1 MKTENVNL
9 DPKRGIRVPQSSDI
23 DHSAQDGPPT
33 VTRIDLG
40 APKERETNRLDLG
53 PARERAEA
61 EARAQ
66 AAHNRP
72 VKRDDDGGQAA

>member
-9 DPKRGIRVPQSSDI
+9 DPKRGIRVPQSSEI
-23 DHSAQDGPPT
+23 DHSAQEGPPT
-33 VTRIDLG
+33 VTRVDLG
-40 APKERETNRLDLG
+40 APNPRVERLDLG

-66 AAHNRP
+66 AVYNQP
-72 VKRDDDGGQAA
+72 VKREQHEGEAA